1 MTLLETIAAAA
12 EAAGSPAGAPDAD
25 ALYDAFVE
33 WAGDQGFALYPAQD
47 EAVIEIVSGSHVI
60 LSTPTGTGKSL
71 VAVAAHAAAVARG
84 GRTYYTAPIKA
95 LVSEKFFALVDIFGA
110 ANVGMVTGDSSV
122 NPDAPIVCCTAEI
135 LANLALR
142 QGADAAVDQVV
153 MDEFHYYGD
162 PERGWA
168 WQVPL
173 LLLPRAQFV
182 LMSAT
187 LGDVTDIAADLE
199 RRTGRAVSRIT
210 GVERPVPLHFSYARR
225 PVHETVEELLQT
237 GEAPI
242 YIVHFSQAA
251 AMERAQALSSIKIV
265 SREQRDAIAEAIGGF
280 RFTTAFGRTLS
291 RYVRAGIGVHHA
303 GMLPRYRR
311 LVETLAQRG
320 LLRVIC
326 GTDTLGVGINVPI
339 RTVLI
344 TALSKFDGTKMRQL
358 TAREFHQI
366 SGRAGRAG
374 YDTAGTVV
382 VMAPEWEIE
391 NEAALRKAGD
401 DPAKRKKIVRK
412 KAPTGVV
419 NWGLGSFERL
429 VEAEPEPLVP
439 QLQLTA
445 AMLINVIARG
455 GDVFTNV
462 RSLVFD
468 NHEPRARRY
477 ELARR
482 AIAIF
487 RTLVAAD
494 VVEVARGALETPSTD
509 GMSRNRPQT
518 APYGDDSGTRGEDS
532 GTRGEMTDA
541 SAPGIRDQIRLT
553 VDLQPNFALNQP
565 LSPFALA
572 AIELLDPDDT
582 AGARHNSTDPPRQP
596 AEMPDS
602 AAAGQN
608 PWSSAARTGAG
619 TGHYALDVVSVIE
632 ATLDDPRPILAQQE
646 FKARGEAVAAMKADG
661 IEYDE
666 RIALLE
672 EVTYPKPLDELLAQA
687 YEVFASSQPWVRDF
701 ELSPKSVVR
710 DMFERALSFSELISL
725 YQLARS
731 EGLVLRYLSDAY
743 RAIRQTVPAEAQT
756 EDLHDLVA
764 WLGEVVRQVDSSLV
778 DEWGALVNPADDPA
792 APVVPPAPP
801 SVLTNRR
808 AFGVLVRNELF
819 RRVQLAALQR
829 DDELVE
835 LDADVDWPAALDA
848 YFDDHDSIGTGGPAR
863 SPRLVTIDETDAASG
878 VWRVEQTID
887 DPAGDHDWRIRGVVD
902 LAASEET
909 GTAVV
914 RVTEVVRL

>member
-1 MTLLETIAAAA
+1 VTPLLELV
-12 EAAGSPAGAPDAD
+12 PVGADPDAVY
-25 ALYDAFVE
+25 LGFVD
-33 WAGDQGFALYPAQD
+33 WAVARGLTLYPAQD
-47 EAVIEIVSGSHVI
+47 EAVMEIVSGANVI

-71 VAVAAHAAAVARG
+71 VAVAAHAASLARG

-110 ANVGMVTGDSSV
+110 ENVGMVTGDSSV
-122 NPDAPIVCCTAEI
+122 NADAPIICCTAEI

-142 QGADAAVDQVV
+142 QGADANVDQVV
-153 MDEFHYYGD
+153 MDEFHYYGETD
-162 PERGWA
+162 RGWA

-173 LLLPRAQFV
+173 LLLPRAQFI

-187 LGDVTDIAADLE
+187 LGDVTEIAEDLS
-199 RRTGRAVSRIT
+199 RRTGRPTARVT
-210 GVERPVPLHFSYARR
+210 GVERPVPLHFEYART
-225 PVHETVEELLQT
+225 PVHETVQELLDTKQ
-237 GEAPI
+237 API

-251 AMERAQALSSIKIV
+251 AMERAQALSSIRIIG
-265 SREQRDAIAEAIGGF
+265 REQRDEIAEAIGGF
-280 RFTTAFGRTLS
+280 RFTTGFGKTLS

-339 RTVLI
+339 RTVMM
-344 TALSKFDGTKMRQL
+344 TALTKYDGQRMRQL

-382 VMAPEWEIE
+382 IMAPDHEIE
-391 NEAALRKAGD
+391 NAAQILKAGD
-401 DPAKRKKIVRK
+401 DLKKQKKIVRK
-412 KAPTGVV
+412 KAPQGFV
-419 NWGLGSFERL
+419 NWTEQSYDRL
-429 VEAEPEPLVP
+429 VVAEPEPLQP
-439 QLQLTA
+439 QMKLSA

-455 GDVFTNV
+455 GDVFANV

-468 NHEPRARRY
+468 NHEPRARQY

-482 AIAIF
+482 ALAIF
-487 RTLVAAD
+487 RTLVQAGVA
-494 VVEVARGALETPSTD
+494 EVIPRESPDFVASD
-509 GMSRNRPQT
+509 GSEATILGDSR
-518 APYGDDSGTRGEDS
+518 
-532 GTRGEMTDA
+532 
-541 SAPGIRDQIRLT
+541 IRLT
-553 VDLQPNFALNQP
+553 VELQANFALNQP

-572 AIELLDPDDT
+572 AIEMLDPEVELGRGPDAT
-582 AGARHNSTDPPRQP
+582 PAG
-596 AEMPDS
+596 DS
-602 AAAGQN
+602 V
-608 PWSSAARTGAG
+608 G

-632 ATLDDPRPILAQQE
+632 ATLDDPRPILSQQQ
-646 FKARGEAVAAMKADG
+646 FRARGEAVAAMKREG

-666 RIALLE
+666 RMELLE
-672 EVTYPKPLDELLAQA
+672 EITWPKPLDGLLAQA
-687 YEVFASSQPWVRDF
+687 YEVFASSQPWIRDF

-710 DMFERALSFSELISL
+710 DMFERACSFGEYVSM

-743 RAIRQTVPAEAQT
+743 RAIRQTVPVDAQT
-756 EDLHDLVA
+756 PDLLDLIA
-764 WLGEVVRQVDSSLV
+764 WLGELVRQVDSSLV
-778 DEWGALVNPADDPA
+778 DEWEQLINPADDPD

-801 SVLTNRR
+801 SILTNRR
-808 AFGVLVRNELF
+808 AFVVLVRNEMF

-835 LDADVDWPAALDA
+835 LDPDIDWPTVLDR
-848 YFDDHDSIGTGGPAR
+848 YFDEHDSIGTGGAAR
-863 SPRLVTIDETDAASG
+863 SSALVEIDESAAADG

-887 DPAGDHDWRIRGVVD
+887 DPAGDHDWRIRAEVD
-902 LAASEET
+902 LAASEEE
-909 GTAVV
+909 GTAIV
-914 RVTEVVRL
+914 RVTEVLRL

>member
-1 MTLLETIAAAA
+1 MTLLETIRAAA
-12 EAAGSPAGAPDAD
+12 EASGAPAGAPDAD

-71 VAVAAHAAAVARG
+71 VAVAAHAACVARG

-135 LANLALR
+135 LANLSLR

-162 PERGWA
+162 PDRGWA

-187 LGDVTDIAADLE
+187 LGDVTTIAEDLE
-199 RRTGRAVSRIT
+199 RRTGRTVSRIT
-210 GVERPVPLHFSYARR
+210 GVERPVPLHFSYART

-237 GEAPI
+237 GEAPV

-251 AMERAQALSSIKIV
+251 AMERAQALSSIRIV

-358 TAREFHQI
+358 SAREFHQVA
-366 SGRAGRAG
+366 GRAGRAG
-374 YDTAGTVV
+374 YDTSGTVV

-455 GDVFTNV
+455 GDVFENV

-487 RTLVAAD
+487 RTL
-494 VVEVARGALETPSTD
+494 L
-509 GMSRNRPQT
+509 T
-518 APYGDDSGTRGEDS
+518 AGVIEIDRTGGP
-532 GTRGEMTDA
+532 DA
-541 SAPGIRDQIRLT
+541 GGRGIRNHIRLT

-582 AGARHNSTDPPRQP
+582 SARDTNSFESGAVGPESGGSAGERAARRSSDGART
-596 AEMPDS
+596 
-602 AAAGQN
+602 
-608 PWSSAARTGAG
+608 G

-632 ATLDDPRPILAQQE
+632 ATLDDPRPILSQQE

-666 RIALLE
+666 RMALLE
-672 EVTYPKPLDELLAQA
+672 EVTYPKPLEELLAQS

-743 RAIRQTVPAEAQT
+743 RAVRQTVPAEAQT

-778 DEWGALVNPADDPA
+778 DEWEALINPVDDPA

-829 DDELVE
+829 DEELVE
-835 LDADVDWPAALDA
+835 LDPEVDWPAALDA
-848 YFDDHDSIGTGGPAR
+848 YFDDHDEILTGGAAR
-863 SPRLVTIDETDAASG
+863 SPRLVTVDETDAAESG
-878 VWRVEQTID
+878 LWRVEQTID

-902 LAASEET
+902 LAASEEA

>member
-1 MTLLETIAAAA
+1 MLLDLI
-12 EAAGSPAGAPDAD
+12 PAGTDPDAV
-25 ALYDAFVE
+25 YDGFVA
-33 WAGDQGFALYPAQD
+33 WAADQGLSLYPAQD
-47 EAVIEIVSGSHVI
+47 EAAIEIVSGANVI

-71 VAVAAHAAAVARG
+71 VAIAAHAAALARG

-110 ANVGMVTGDSSV
+110 ERVGMVTGDSSV
-122 NPDAPIVCCTAEI
+122 NADAPIICCTAEI

-142 QGADAAVDQVV
+142 QGADATVDQVV

-162 PERGWA
+162 PDRGWA

-187 LGDVTDIAADLE
+187 LGDVTDIAADLS
-199 RRTGRAVSRIT
+199 RRTGRPTATIT
-210 GVERPVPLHFSYARR
+210 GVERPVPLHFSYART
-225 PVHETVEELLQT
+225 PVHETVEELLET
-237 GEAPI
+237 GQAPV

-251 AMERAQALSSIKIV
+251 AMERAQALSSVRIV

-344 TALSKFDGTKMRQL
+344 TALAKYDGQRMRQL
-358 TAREFHQI
+358 TAREFHQVA
-366 SGRAGRAG
+366 GRAGRAG
-374 YDTAGTVV
+374 FDTAGTVV
-382 VMAPEWEIE
+382 VMAPEHEIE
-391 NEAALRKAGD
+391 NTQAVVKAGD
-401 DPAKRKKIVRK
+401 DPKKQKKIVRK
-412 KAPTGVV
+412 KAPQGFV
-419 NWGLGSFERL
+419 NWGEASFERL
-429 VEAEPEPLVP
+429 VAAEPEPLEP
-439 QLQLTA
+439 HLQLTA
-445 AMLINVIARG
+445 AMMINVIARG
-455 GDVFTNV
+455 GDVFENV

-468 NHEPRARRY
+468 NHEPRARKY

-482 AIAIF
+482 ALGIF
-487 RTLVAAD
+487 RTLVAAE
-494 VVEVARGALETPSTD
+494 VVVA
-509 GMSRNRPQT
+509 
-518 APYGDDSGTRGEDS
+518 
-532 GTRGEMTDA
+532 DA
-541 SAPGIRDQIRLT
+541 ATGGIRLT

-572 AIELLDPDDT
+572 AIGLLDPAD
-582 AGARHNSTDPPRQP
+582 A
-596 AEMPDS
+596 PD
-602 AAAGQN
+602 A
-608 PWSSAARTGAG
+608 AG

-632 ATLDDPRPILAQQE
+632 ATLDDPRPVLSQQQY
-646 FKARGEAVAAMKADG
+646 FARGEAVAAMKREG
-661 IEYDE
+661 IDYEE
-666 RIALLE
+666 RMELLE
-672 EVTYPKPLDELLAQA
+672 DVTWPKPLAELLAQSF
-687 YEVFASSQPWVRDF
+687 EVFASSQPWVRDF

-710 DMFERALSFSELISL
+710 DMFERALSFAEFIQV

-743 RAIRQTVPAEAQT
+743 RAIRQTVPTEAQT
-756 EDLHDLVA
+756 PELLDIIA
-764 WLGEVVRQVDSSLV
+764 WLGELVRQVDSSLV
-778 DEWGALVNPADDPA
+778 DEWESLINPIVDPD

-808 AFGVLVRNELF
+808 AFLVLVRNELF
-819 RRVQLAALQR
+819 RRVRLAALQS
-829 DDELVE
+829 DDDLAE
-835 LDADVDWPAALDA
+835 LDPDVDWSAALDA
-848 YFDDHDSIGTGGPAR
+848 YFDEHDEILTGGPAR
-863 SPRLVTIDETDAASG
+863 SPRLVTVDETDAAASG

-887 DPAGDHDWRIRGVVD
+887 DPAGDHDWRIRGQVD
-902 LAASEET
+902 LAASEEA
-909 GTAVV
+909 GAAVV
-914 RVTEVVRL
+914 RITEVVRL